1 MAPGPS
7 RARSCVRLPPLS
19 SSPRRNLTLSP
30 LTDARLR
37 LLEGVDRGLDQQ
49 DVVNARRH
57 PHSPLG
63 EPAPSRSGLL
73 VRRRARLTLALAQD
87 FDDLTHD
94 SDVGFKLLTTDDID
108 EMKPSGIVRAIKER
122 VGDAPVCASS
132 FLSLAA
138 SSLSGAS

>member
-30 LTDARLR
+30 FTDARLR

-49 DVVNARRH
+49 HVVDARRH

-63 EPAPSRSGLL
+63 EPASSRSGLL
-73 VRRRARLTLALAQD
+73 VRRARLTLAFAQD